1 MTVDAVYLYFIMAF
15 STIYHSIVSDKLME
29 YGPDKW
35 TMRWTENWLNCW
47 AQKVVIGDTKSSWK
61 PITSGVSNGS
71 VPEPILLNLF
81 INMMMGVYSQK
92 VCRLCKTGRSG

>member
-47 AQKVVIGDTKSSWK
+47 AQRVVMSSLKSNWRSLPGVTTKA
-61 PITSGVSNGS
+61 S
-71 VPEPILLNLF
+71 V
-81 INMMMGVYSQK
+81 V
-92 VCRLCKTGRSG
+92 